1 MEKLLFTGA
10 SGFLGYNIRSILKD
24 TYDVYTIGLT
34 DENDFKCNLAEE
46 VPLLNT
52 RYDLVL
58 HAAGKAHTV
67 PKTETER
74 RAFYDINYQGTVNL
88 CKAMENA
95 GVPRA
100 IVFVSTVAVY
110 GCESGELITEEC
122 PLRGTSSYAK
132 SKIMAERYLTEWCAE
147 NDVVLGIL
155 RPSLVAGHKAPGNLG
170 AMVEGIRKGLYMN
183 IASGKV
189 RKSVLMAVDIAR
201 LLPLVEEKGGVYN
214 VCDTYQPTLGELSA
228 SVAQQMGRRKPIS
241 LPYWTAWCLAKLGDL
256 VGNWFPINSYKL
268 ERMTN
273 SLTFSNKKARMELAW
288 EPLDVLENYKI

>member
-67 PKTETER
+67 PKTEAER

-155 RPSLVAGHKAPGNLG
+155 RPSLIAGHKAPGNLG

-201 LLPLVEEKGGVYN
+201 LLPLVEEKGAYIMSV
-214 VCDTYQPTLGELSA
+214 TLISPLWGSCLLLWPNRWEGA
-228 SVAQQMGRRKPIS
+228 S
-241 LPYWTAWCLAKLGDL
+241 L
-256 VGNWFPINSYKL
+256 
-268 ERMTN
+268 
-273 SLTFSNKKARMELAW
+273 
-288 EPLDVLENYKI
+288 

>member
-67 PKTETER
+67 PKTEAER

-95 GVPRA
+95 
-100 IVFVSTVAVY
+100 
-110 GCESGELITEEC
+110 
-122 PLRGTSSYAK
+122 
-132 SKIMAERYLTEWCAE
+132 ERYLTEWCAE

-155 RPSLVAGHKAPGNLG
+155 RPSLIAGHKAPGNLG

-214 VCDTYQPTLGELSA
+214 VCDTYQSTLGELSA

-273 SLTFSNKKARMELAW
+273 SLTFSNKKARMELGW